1 MTPAGRVVGVLP
13 PASESQEKP
22 WGIGSP
28 RASAPEISVSGIGS
42 PRASALQITV
52 PRCVL
57 LEVLYCIHRDASPVF
72 PFLGTDVVRRPFD
85 AEALPTFS
93 KIINPSC
100 RWATTPGEQAGMQAR
115 PDAGIGGLGVILFNS
130 VNNEK

>member
-1 MTPAGRVVGVLP
+1 MYTPSCLSR
-13 PASESQEKP
+13 
-22 WGIGSP
+22 
-28 RASAPEISVSGIGS
+28 R
-42 PRASALQITV
+42 
-52 PRCVL
+52 
-57 LEVLYCIHRDASPVF
+57 

-115 PDAGIGGLGVILFNS
+115 PDAGIGGLGVIRLIMNTRTAGGR
-130 VNNEK
+130 

>member
-1 MTPAGRVVGVLP
+1 MFHAF
-13 PASESQEKP
+13 
-22 WGIGSP
+22 
-28 RASAPEISVSGIGS
+28 
-42 PRASALQITV
+42 
-52 PRCVL
+52 VL
-57 LEVLYCIHRDASPVF
+57 LEVSYVYTSCASPACL
-72 PFLGTDVVRRPFD
+72 FLGTDVVRRPFD

-115 PDAGIGGLGVILFNS
+115 PDAGIGGLGVILFDS